1 MFTVVFS
8 EMQFIEMAITGLMVV
23 HKDGIISGLVVL
35 WCKNT
40 VVSIIIVLAFKIRLK
55 DYIFEAVSTFLCLC
69 EKKTPLIGDT

>member
-35 WCKNT
+35 WCK
-40 VVSIIIVLAFKIRLK
+40 K
-55 DYIFEAVSTFLCLC
+55 
-69 EKKTPLIGDT
+69 